1 MIVKGNKKPVAM
13 TLAGSTILALASGY
27 CYHAGF
33 GGAALFASVVAAF
46 CAFFCALRLGAK
58 NYLQIGEDAFT
69 IVRGANSESFEYKDI
84 ANLGT
89 KTFVAGRNKTE
100 LLNFVFKKTPQAQDR
115 FNFLRFYS
123 DTEAT
128 LPGSFEI
135 SIYELSR
142 ILREKAGLSQ
152 SSEEEQAAPKTRKGA
167 KGSKKSA
174 SSAKNFKAKNFR
186 DENFASKNFDAQ
198 NSCAAQNLGENSGAE
213 NSRSTQ
219 DSAMQNL
226 GENSGAQNCCAT
238 QDSAIQNSSGAA
250 DLSNAQNLEGASNLN
265 EQSPAAPNN
274 AVSSNSASAG
284 ENFIGAENS
293 APKFSVGDNEPD
305 AAPESAAADG
315 SDTTDTAM
323 QSSAC
328 ESKNK

>member
-1 MIVKGNKKPVAM
+1 MIVKENKKPVAM
-13 TLAGSTILALASGY
+13 TLAGSAILALASGY

-69 IVRGANSESFEYKDI
+69 IVRGANSESFKYKDI

-100 LLNFVFKKTPQAQDR
+100 LLNFVFKKAPQAQDR

-135 SIYELSR
+135 SIYELSK

-167 KGSKKSA
+167 KGSKKSTN
-174 SSAKNFKAKNFR
+174 SAKNFKTKNFR
-186 DENFASKNFDAQ
+186 DENSASQNSRENSCGAQNLDENLGAENFGVTQDFAAQ
-198 NSCAAQNLGENSGAE
+198 NSN
-213 NSRSTQ
+213 
-219 DSAMQNL
+219 
-226 GENSGAQNCCAT
+226 
-238 QDSAIQNSSGAA
+238 GAA
-250 DLSNAQNLEGASNLN
+250 DLSNAQNLKGASNLN
-265 EQSPAAPNN
+265 EQSSAAPNN
-274 AVSSNSASAG
+274 AASLNSAVAG
-284 ENFIGAENS
+284 ENFTGAENP
-293 APKFSVGDNEPD
+293 APKISAGDNEPG
-305 AAPESAAADG
+305 AAPESAAVAD
-315 SDTTDTAM
+315 SDTADAAM

>member
-1 MIVKGNKKPVAM
+1 MIVKENKKPVAM

-100 LLNFVFKKTPQAQDR
+100 LLNFVFKKTPQAQNR

-123 DTEAT
+123 NTEAT

-135 SIYELSR
+135 SIYELSK

-152 SSEEEQAAPKTRKGA
+152 SSEEEQAAPKARKGA

-174 SSAKNFKAKNFR
+174 SSAKKFKTKNFR
-186 DENFASKNFDAQ
+186 DENSASQ
-198 NSCAAQNLGENSGAE
+198 NSGKNSGAE

-219 DSAMQNL
+219 DSAV
-226 GENSGAQNCCAT
+226 
-238 QDSAIQNSSGAA
+238 QNSNGAA
-250 DLSNAQNLEGASNLN
+250 HSNGAQNLEGALNLN
-265 EQSPAAPNN
+265 EQSFAALNN
-274 AVSSNSASAG
+274 AASSNSAVAG

-293 APKFSVGDNEPD
+293 ASKISASNNEPD
-305 AAPESAAADG
+305 VAPESAAAASYDAV
-315 SDTTDTAM
+315 DTAM
-323 QSSAC
+323 RNSAC

>member
-1 MIVKGNKKPVAM
+1 MIVKENKKPVAM
-13 TLAGSTILALASGY
+13 TLAGSAILALASGY

-89 KTFVAGRNKTE
+89 KTFAAGRNKTE
-100 LLNFVFKKTPQAQDR
+100 LLNFVFKKAPQAQDR

-135 SIYELSR
+135 SIYELSK
-142 ILREKAGLSQ
+142 ILREKVGLSQ
-152 SSEEEQAAPKTRKGA
+152 SPEEEQVAPKTHKGA
-167 KGSKKSA
+167 KGSKRSA
-174 SSAKNFKAKNFR
+174 GSGRNFKTKNLR
-186 DENFASKNFDAQ
+186 DENSASQ
-198 NSCAAQNLGENSGAE
+198 NSSENSCGAQNLGV
-213 NSRSTQ
+213 
-219 DSAMQNL
+219 QNF
-226 GENSGAQNCCAT
+226 GVAQNFA
-238 QDSAIQNSSGAA
+238 AQNSNGAA
-250 DLSNAQNLEGASNLN
+250 DLNSAQNLEGASNLN
-265 EQSPAAPNN
+265 EQSPAAPND
-274 AVSSNSASAG
+274 AASSNSACAG

-293 APKFSVGDNEPD
+293 APKILTGDNEPD

>member
-1 MIVKGNKKPVAM
+1 MIVKENKKPVAM

-58 NYLQIGEDAFT
+58 NYLQIGEDVLT

-100 LLNFVFKKTPQAQDR
+100 LLNFVFKKMPQAQDR

-167 KGSKKSA
+167 KKSA
-174 SSAKNFKAKNFR
+174 SSAKNFKAKDFR
-186 DENFASKNFDAQ
+186 DKNFASKNFDAQ
-198 NSCAAQNLGENSGAE
+198 SSCGAQNLDENSGAE

-219 DSAMQNL
+219 DSAV
-226 GENSGAQNCCAT
+226 
-238 QDSAIQNSSGAA
+238 QNSNGAA
-250 DLSNAQNLEGASNLN
+250 DSNSAQNLEGASNLN

-274 AVSSNSASAG
+274 AASSNSAVAG
-284 ENFIGAENS
+284 ENFISAENS
-293 APKFSVGDNEPD
+293 ALKISAGDNETD
-305 AAPESAAADG
+305 AAPESAAVDG